1 VSFPGGQLLDPVWGW
16 KIEETI
22 QVSSNPEERQG
33 TPYEFLARGRVLALI
48 VAGGSV
54 AIVVLLLLLPFTM
67 GHAFEGAQL
76 LLWGSIL
83 LIVTLIA
90 GISLVYVYV
99 AKYTG
104 ATKAVNARAIGKA
117 SPDSDDRVNLLTLEL
132 LPEDE
137 RAVYQRLLG
146 EGGQVLQKD
155 LRQMVAFSGPKVS
168 RVLDRLER
176 KGLVIRERH
185 GMTNR
190 VRVTERVT

>member
-1 VSFPGGQLLDPVWGW
+1 MVSDAEGRPGYPD
-16 KIEETI
+16 
-22 QVSSNPEERQG
+22 
-33 TPYEFLARGRVLALI
+33 EFLARGRVLALI
-48 VAGGSV
+48 VAAGAV
-54 AIVVLLLLLPFTM
+54 ALVVLLLLLPFTM

-99 AKYTG
+99 SKYVG
-104 ATKAVNARAIGKA
+104 SARAQT
-117 SPDSDDRVNLLTLEL
+117 SDVPSQEADPRLDLTLEL

-137 RAVYQRLLG
+137 RAVYQRLLT

-155 LRQMVAFSGPKVS
+155 LRQMVSFSGPKVS
-168 RVLDRLER
+168 RVLDRLEG
-176 KGLVIRERH
+176 KGLVIRERQ

-190 VRVTERVT
+190 VRVVERAA

>member
-1 VSFPGGQLLDPVWGW
+1 MIFD
-16 KIEETI
+16 
-22 QVSSNPEERQG
+22 PEEGQG
-33 TPYEFLARGRVLALI
+33 YLNEFLARGRVLALI

-54 AIVVLLLLLPFTM
+54 ALVALVLILPFTM

-90 GISLVYVYV
+90 GISLVYVYI
-99 AKYTG
+99 AKYVGVTEAATARTSGEASTG
-104 ATKAVNARAIGKA
+104 A
-117 SPDSDDRVNLLTLEL
+117 DRRVELTLEL

-137 RAVYQRLLG
+137 RAVYQRLLR
-146 EGGQVLQKD
+146 EGGQVMQKD
-155 LRQMVAFSGPKVS
+155 LRQMVSFSGPKVS

-176 KGLVIRERH
+176 KGLVVRERQ

-190 VRVTERVT
+190 VRVTERAT